1 MLDMQGILKEYR
13 PLQMFSVDV
22 CEKSGDEYIEYL
34 NEYNFTWQPEPKDGG
49 IAQLFTGEEPLT
61 FHGKRSDPLAV
72 KALKAKLG
80 NNPLRLPVISF
91 CWGQEQ
97 SIMLSNKIAD
107 DIYFSPI
114 LGVTRTPA
122 TIIDATKQ
130 TRSGYTVFS
139 FHKVFSYA
147 RVESRLADVP
157 VAQRLMIRIQLTA
170 HKSMYLVHQSLL
182 TRWQAAGVTE
192 LAYDFDNQS
201 LNLKQLIKKG
211 SYTSSAGYQT
221 FDSLAD
227 YQKCK
232 LT

>member
-1 MLDMQGILKEYR
+1 M
-13 PLQMFSVDV
+13 
-22 CEKSGDEYIEYL
+22 
-34 NEYNFTWQPEPKDGG
+34 
-49 IAQLFTGEEPLT
+49 
-61 FHGKRSDPLAV
+61 
-72 KALKAKLG
+72 
-80 NNPLRLPVISF
+80 
-91 CWGQEQ
+91 
-97 SIMLSNKIAD
+97 
-107 DIYFSPI
+107 
-114 LGVTRTPA
+114 
-122 TIIDATKQ
+122 
-130 TRSGYTVFS
+130 FS